1 MVISFANINKMN
13 YHLSYKLNSLKTKKT
28 RAYDVGNPGTD
39 LGQTQQY
46 GGVKLV
52 NGIQTSIYLPMEVVL
67 VRY

>member
-39 LGQTQQY
+39 LGQVQKC
-46 GGVKLV
+46 GGVKSI
-52 NGIQTSIYLPMEVVL
+52 NGIPTLPP
-67 VRY
+67 